1 MWSGPRLVLGVSVS
15 KGCLGTEKERPLG
28 PFLGVR
34 RQARQKV
41 GVDIKDLEKGSEGCP
56 AGKQVAERTASP
68 GSDGGGSKDPES
80 LARSVWPRTTL
91 RHSPGL
97 VGEEW
102 PAVSGLGRNYTIW
115 REKLHADVLGRHC
128 GLEKERGGGGST

>member
-1 MWSGPRLVLGVSVS
+1 M
-15 KGCLGTEKERPLG
+15 
-28 PFLGVR
+28 R

-41 GVDIKDLEKGSEGCP
+41 GLDIKDLEKGSEGCP

-97 VGEEW
+97 VGEER
-102 PAVSGLGRNYTIW
+102 PAMSGLGRNYTIL

-128 GLEKERGGGGST
+128 GLEKGGQIHLDFAGPPPPQQVPCSLP